1 MNLKPWNRA
10 SSLLAV
16 LAFVSSCGSTLEDE
30 HDYGYDGAPDEELA
44 TDEAPLTGFSG
55 YATRTISTPNK
66 SSRNGAAIQYIVLH
80 HMASTSF
87 SGVLSLW
94 STGAKEGS
102 ANYAISN
109 EGEVVG
115 VVPEGLRSWSL
126 SSATWDAKAIT
137 FEIENASAGGSW
149 PVSSAAHEATAK
161 VVADLARRYGIPLD
175 RNRVLGHREVY
186 TRYGASYATACPG
199 GLDIDWIVSRAR
211 QLLGQGGTPP
221 PVGNFT
227 PPPTGG
233 GNAACLNLP
242 DAQTQRRVQ
251 AGLRLKGRYFGPI
264 DGALGPNGF
273 KGIQTTLRN
282 VGYTG
287 PIDGVIGPVG
297 CRLIQVYA
305 QRFGDYGGPVDG
317 VLGPNSWRGFALGL
331 ERP

>member
-1 MNLKPWNRA
+1 MNPKPCTTLC
-10 SSLLAV
+10 SLLVV
-16 LAFVSSCGSTLEDE
+16 LAFLCGCGTTVEDE
-30 HDYGYDGAPDEELA
+30 HDYGYDGVPDEELA
-44 TDEAPLTGFSG
+44 TDEAALTGFSG
-55 YATRTISTPNK
+55 YATRSVSTPNK

-87 SGVLSLW
+87 SGVLELW
-94 STGAKEGS
+94 RTGSKQGS

-115 VVPEGLRSWSL
+115 VVPESLRSWSL
-126 SSATWDAKAIT
+126 SSATWDAKSIT
-137 FEIENASAGGSW
+137 FEIENSATGGSW

-186 TRYGASYATACPG
+186 TRHGASYATACPG
-199 GLDIDWIVSRAR
+199 GLDMDWIVARAR
-211 QLLGQGGTPP
+211 ALLGQGGMPA
-221 PVGNFT
+221 PVGSFT
-227 PPPTGG
+227 PAPSGG
-233 GNAACLNLP
+233 HHACLNLP

-287 PIDGVIGPVG
+287 PIDGVIGPTG

-317 VLGPNSWRGFALGL
+317 VLGPNSWRGLALGL